1 MLENESLKLQDGR
14 TLSYAIYGS
23 PVPRTSVVYMH
34 GFPSSRLEG
43 KLWHSACTKHGIRL
57 ISPDRP
63 GIGASTFQPNRRII
77 DWPADVLALADH
89 LKIQEFYMLGMSGGA
104 SYALACINSSLLKA
118 RCVGATV
125 VSGLY
130 PTKLGTMGMM
140 TQTRVLFWVAPYLT
154 RLTSMLYYNTMGK
167 AARNN
172 DKKIFEEVMAQE
184 VKNGHRGDQKIMK
197 DPTNWPT
204 FIAMMRESFRQSGE
218 GIGWETRLNGSEW
231 GYDLSA
237 LNVGHNG
244 IPLTLWHGTEDTDCP
259 VAAAKKANE
268 LMPGSKLHL
277 REGEGHVS
285 FILRDVDEILQ
296 HLVGVEET
304 LDYIKVV
311 EQAYL

>member
-1 MLENESLKLQDGR
+1 
-14 TLSYAIYGS
+14 
-23 PVPRTSVVYMH
+23 
-34 GFPSSRLEG
+34 
-43 KLWHSACTKHGIRL
+43 
-57 ISPDRP
+57 
-63 GIGASTFQPNRRII
+63 
-77 DWPADVLALADH
+77 
-89 LKIQEFYMLGMSGGA
+89 
-104 SYALACINSSLLKA
+104 
-118 RCVGATV
+118 
-125 VSGLY
+125 
-130 PTKLGTMGMM
+130 
-140 TQTRVLFWVAPYLT
+140 
-154 RLTSMLYYNTMGK
+154 MLYYNTMGK